1 MSEATPGPVRK
12 RRLEDP
18 TSTGSAAGQLD
29 LARVATLAYSSEAPD
44 HPVEQV
50 LDGHCG
56 PGGTRWLASEADTSA
71 TLVVEFDAPQS
82 LSRVIYEVEET
93 ATERTQQVRV
103 EASTDG
109 GQSYRGVL
117 VQEYTFSP
125 QGATFER
132 EDLHLELRG
141 VTHLRLVIVPNQ
153 RGSGTATLT
162 CLELFA

>member
-1 MSEATPGPVRK
+1 MPAPVRK
-12 RRLEDP
+12 RRLEDATP
-18 TSTGSAAGQLD
+18 TGLTAGQLD
-29 LARVATLAYSSEAPD
+29 LARMATLAYSSETPD

-56 PGGTRWLASEADTSA
+56 PGGTRWVAAAPDTPA
-71 TLVVEFDAPQS
+71 TLLVEFEQPQAVAR
-82 LSRVIYEVEET
+82 LIYEVEEI
-93 ATERTQQVRV
+93 AAERTQQVRI

-109 GQSYRGVL
+109 GRAYQVVL

-132 EDLHLELRG
+132 EDLRLELQG
-141 VTHLRLVIVPNQ
+141 VTHLRLVIIPHL